1 MSMRSTGSL
10 TADILVVDD
19 HPNNLEVLRTVLE
32 AEGHRVHVEQDGYAA
47 LRAATNMSFDVALID
62 VRMPQMDGYELC
74 ERLKSDPRTR
84 HIPVIFLSAFDDA
97 QNKVQAFD
105 SGGDDY
111 IVKPFKVAEV
121 LARVGNQLRNATMH
135 RQITAKND
143 ELRKR
148 NAELI
153 KSKNSEPNVFTRGGS
168 PLSLLPEREAQSL
181 FDGKYELGEVIGHGG
196 FGEVRRALHVVLGRS
211 VAIKII
217 RPGQPLTSADAV
229 RVRLEGMSACRVDHP
244 NAIAIWDAGV
254 TAHGVIYLVMELL
267 SGRSLRDELGVRTTI
282 SLARALS
289 ISRVTCDVLA
299 TAHAA
304 GVIHRDVK
312 PDNVFLH
319 LPRDGEEMV
328 KIVDFGIAKLA
339 GGPSGSPLTVDGQM
353 VGTPQYLAPER
364 FLGKGYDGRSD
375 IYSLGCMMYEMLTGQ
390 PPFVPS
396 VDTPWLV
403 ANQHVGQ
410 EPQPIGEIDPSI
422 PPDVA
427 ALIHAALVK
436 KTENRPTAAALC
448 AMLDHAMENLPTQPP
463 AISVRSPG
471 VGGDRGAEAPTALI
485 SSAPKRVGGEPK
497 RKND

>member
-1 MSMRSTGSL
+1 MRSSGTL

-47 LRAATNMSFDVALID
+47 LHAANNMSFDVALID

-74 ERLKSDPRTR
+74 ERLKGDPRTR

-135 RQITAKND
+135 RQITAKNE

-148 NAELI
+148 NAELMR
-153 KSKNSEPNVFTRGGS
+153 SKNSEPNVFTRGGS
-168 PLSLLPEREAQSL
+168 PLSLLPESESLSL

-217 RPGQPLTSADAV
+217 RPGQPLTSADAA

-254 TAHGVIYLVMELL
+254 TPQGVIYLVMELL
-267 SGRSLRDELGVRTTI
+267 SGRSLRDELAARTTI
-282 SLARALS
+282 SIARALS

-319 LPRDGEEMV
+319 IPREGEEMV

-339 GGPSGSPLTVDGQM
+339 GGPGNSPLTIDGQM

-375 IYSLGCMMYEMLTGQ
+375 IYSLGCMMYEMLTGN
-390 PPFVPS
+390 PPFIPDP
-396 VDTPWLV
+396 DTPWLV

-410 EPQPIGEIDPSI
+410 EPRPIEEIDPNI
-422 PPDVA
+422 PLDVA
-427 ALIHAALVK
+427 ALIHAALIK
-436 KTENRPTAAALC
+436 KGTSRPTAADLC
-448 AMLDHAMENLPTQPP
+448 TMIDQAIDNL
-463 AISVRSPG
+463 AAHHHVISVRSPG
-471 VGGDRGAEAPTALI
+471 CVKDCGADAPTALI
-485 SSAPKRVGGEPK
+485 WSTPKRPASESNLG
-497 RKND
+497 D